1 MTGNP
6 TNSSR
11 ERASPECFL
20 FRLTGEGDGSH
31 VTPDPD
37 AMSVARSFGRPGAC
51 AKPFGR
57 ISPLGGAARSRRLAV
72 AFILILLCGLSHAFA
87 QTALESES
95 DMIIARIHEAE
106 KLLVND
112 ARNTKLSPAKLRNL
126 ADFLAGNLS
135 FAILHETGH
144 ALIADMSLP
153 VLGSEE
159 DAADTYAT
167 VAMLTMGTVATQGAL
182 EGAAKGWF
190 YSDRNDFLHGAPFD
204 YYDTHGLDVQRAYRI
219 VCLMVGS
226 DPDKFNGLAD
236 DTKLPEERRD
246 SCAADYADAKW
257 SWVKALTP
265 YYRKSPD
272 LPRTT
277 ISVVYGDAKGHLD
290 IYRRFVEAIQMSEIA
305 AGHLADAFLWRA
317 PFAIDWQTCG
327 EAGAHWQF
335 KSRKLLV
342 CYELADEF
350 ARLYRD
356 FGDAAIPEPKVRL
369 PALR

>member
-1 MTGNP
+1 MEIKQMTGKP
-6 TNSSR
+6 TNGPQR
-11 ERASPECFL
+11 RAS
-20 FRLTGEGDGSH
+20 
-31 VTPDPD
+31 
-37 AMSVARSFGRPGAC
+37 A
-51 AKPFGR
+51 
-57 ISPLGGAARSRRLAV
+57 RRLLSRSTALSWRFGC
-72 AFILILLCGLSHAFA
+72 ALILILLCGLPRAFA
-87 QTALESES
+87 QTALEVEANAT
-95 DMIIARIHEAE
+95 IARIHEAE
-106 KLLVND
+106 KLLRND
-112 ARNTKLSPAKLRNL
+112 TRNAKLSPERLRKL

-153 VLGSEE
+153 VLGLEE

-167 VAMLTMGTVATQGAL
+167 VAMLTGGSVAYEGAL
-182 EGAAKGWF
+182 AGAAMGWF
-190 YSDRNDFLHGAPFD
+190 YSDRNDRMHGAPFD

-226 DPDKFNGLAD
+226 DEDKFKRLAD
-236 DTKLPEERRD
+236 ETKLPEERRD
-246 SCAADYADAKW
+246 SCQADFADAKW

-265 YYRKSPD
+265 HYRKTPD

-277 ISVVYGDAKGHLD
+277 ISVVYGEAKGHLD
-290 IYRRFVEAIQMSEIA
+290 VYRRFAEAVQMSEIA

-317 PFAIDWQTCG
+317 PFAINWETCG

-356 FGDAAIPEPKVRL
+356 YGEMVIPTPKAGVTH
-369 PALR
+369 LR